1 MVKKIVMVVLMPTT
15 LLANAYAASIQDSLR
30 TTIYF
35 RPGYSLLEL
44 SYRDNAANMKALTQG
59 IQTIKGNPCVQL
71 QHIRILSAASPE
83 GNSALNKRVAK
94 RRGERLRNY
103 LKETLVLPDSIFTV
117 SSAGEDWQGLAAL
130 MAKEKTPWRNKALQI
145 IRHTPEW
152 VTRNGKVVDGR
163 KRQLQN
169 LDGGKAWKYMLDNH
183 FYTLRTGAVVVCEV
197 KTLADEVHVDRTHA
211 EAHEGSHADLADY
224 ADESKLSAA
233 EARPEPASQQASG
246 QPASQQPASQS
257 PSSPP
262 FPAIPSQVN
271 PGQEPP
277 PSSSYFALKSN
288 LLYDALLV
296 PNLSLEASIG
306 SGWTLGAGGM
316 LAWWS
321 KDAKHRYWRIYGGDL
336 EIRKYFGTLAKS
348 KPLQGHHLGIYG
360 DFLTYDFE
368 FGAKGYQS
376 KATYAAGIKYGY
388 SHPIAKRLN
397 LDFAL
402 GIGYLH
408 SNYKTYVPK
417 DGCYVYQETKKRKWL
432 GPTQAEISLVWLLG
446 KGNTNTKGN
455 GNGKGNTNKKKGGKK

>member
-94 RRGERLRNY
+94 RRGERLRDY

-117 SSAGEDWQGLAAL
+117 SSAGEDWQGLASL
-130 MAKEKTPWRNKALQI
+130 IAKEKTPWRNKALQI

-197 KTLADEVHVDRTHA
+197 KTLAA
-211 EAHEGSHADLADY
+211 ESTP
-224 ADESKLSAA
+224 SAA
-233 EARPEPASQQASG
+233 EASLEQARSE
-246 QPASQQPASQS
+246 QARLESASQQPASQS

-262 FPAIPSQVN
+262 FPAIPSQVH
-271 PGQEPP
+271 
-277 PSSSYFALKSN
+277 PSSESQAPPVASYFALKSN

-316 LAWWS
+316 FAWWS

-336 EIRKYFGTLAKS
+336 EIRKYFGTLSKS

-388 SHPIAKRLN
+388 SHPIANRLN

-408 SNYKTYVPK
+408 SNYKTYVPR

-446 KGNTNTKGN
+446 KGNTN
-455 GNGKGNTNKKKGGKK
+455 KKKGGKK

>member
-1 MVKKIVMVVLMPTT
+1 MVVLMPTT

-94 RRGERLRNY
+94 RRGERLRDY

-130 MAKEKTPWRNKALQI
+130 IAKEKTPWRNKALQI

-197 KTLADEVHVDRTHA
+197 KTLAA
-211 EAHEGSHADLADY
+211 ESTP
-224 ADESKLSAA
+224 SAA
-233 EARPEPASQQASG
+233 EASLEQARSEQARLESASQQS
-246 QPASQQPASQS
+246 ASQS

-262 FPAIPSQVN
+262 FPAIPSQVH
-271 PGQEPP
+271 
-277 PSSSYFALKSN
+277 PSSESQAPPVASYFALKSN

-336 EIRKYFGTLAKS
+336 EIRKYFGTLSKS

-388 SHPIAKRLN
+388 SHPIANRLN

-408 SNYKTYVPK
+408 SNYKTYVPR

-446 KGNTNTKGN
+446 KGNTN
-455 GNGKGNTNKKKGGKK
+455 KKKGGKK

>member
-94 RRGERLRNY
+94 RRGERLRDY

-130 MAKEKTPWRNKALQI
+130 IAKEKTPWRNKALQI

-197 KTLADEVHVDRTHA
+197 KTLAA
-211 EAHEGSHADLADY
+211 ESTP
-224 ADESKLSAA
+224 SAA
-233 EARPEPASQQASG
+233 EASQEQARSEQARLESASQQS
-246 QPASQQPASQS
+246 ASQS

-262 FPAIPSQVN
+262 FPAIPSQVH
-271 PGQEPP
+271 
-277 PSSSYFALKSN
+277 PSSESQSPPVASYFALKSN

-336 EIRKYFGTLAKS
+336 EIRKYFGTLSKS

-388 SHPIAKRLN
+388 SHPIANRLN

-408 SNYKTYVPK
+408 SNYKTYVPR
-417 DGCYVYQETKKRKWL
+417 DGCYVYQETKRRKWL

-446 KGNTNTKGN
+446 KGNTNQ
-455 GNGKGNTNKKKGGKK
+455 KKGGKK

>member
-1 MVKKIVMVVLMPTT
+1 MVVLMPTT

-94 RRGERLRNY
+94 RRGERLRDY

-130 MAKEKTPWRNKALQI
+130 IAKEKTPWRNKALQI

-197 KTLADEVHVDRTHA
+197 KTLAA
-211 EAHEGSHADLADY
+211 ESTP
-224 ADESKLSAA
+224 SAA
-233 EARPEPASQQASG
+233 EARQEQARCEQASQT
-246 QPASQQPASQS
+246 

-262 FPAIPSQVN
+262 FPAIPSQVH
-271 PGQEPP
+271 
-277 PSSSYFALKSN
+277 PSSESQAPPVASYFALKSN

-336 EIRKYFGTLAKS
+336 EIRKYFGTLSKS

-388 SHPIAKRLN
+388 SHPIANRLN

-408 SNYKTYVPK
+408 SNYKTYVPR

-446 KGNTNTKGN
+446 KGNTNN
-455 GNGKGNTNKKKGGKK
+455 KKGGKK

>member
-1 MVKKIVMVVLMPTT
+1 
-15 LLANAYAASIQDSLR
+15 
-30 TTIYF
+30 
-35 RPGYSLLEL
+35 
-44 SYRDNAANMKALTQG
+44 MKALTQG

-94 RRGERLRNY
+94 RRGERLRDY

-117 SSAGEDWQGLAAL
+117 SSAGEDWQGLASL
-130 MAKEKTPWRNKALQI
+130 IAKEKTPWRNKALQI

-197 KTLADEVHVDRTHA
+197 KTLAA
-211 EAHEGSHADLADY
+211 ESTP
-224 ADESKLSAA
+224 SAA
-233 EARPEPASQQASG
+233 EARLEQARQEQARPESASQQS
-246 QPASQQPASQS
+246 ASQS

-262 FPAIPSQVN
+262 FPAIPSQVH
-271 PGQEPP
+271 PEQEPP
-277 PSSSYFALKSN
+277 PVASYFALKSN

-316 LAWWS
+316 FAWWS

-336 EIRKYFGTLAKS
+336 EIRKYFGTLSKS

-388 SHPIAKRLN
+388 SHPIANRLN

-408 SNYKTYVPK
+408 SNYKTYVPR
-417 DGCYVYQETKKRKWL
+417 DGCYVYQETKKQKWL

-446 KGNTNTKGN
+446 KGNTN
-455 GNGKGNTNKKKGGKK
+455 KKKGGKK

>member
-94 RRGERLRNY
+94 RRGERLRDY

-130 MAKEKTPWRNKALQI
+130 IAKEKTPWRNKALQI

-197 KTLADEVHVDRTHA
+197 KTLAA
-211 EAHEGSHADLADY
+211 ESTP
-224 ADESKLSAA
+224 SAA
-233 EARPEPASQQASG
+233 EARLEQARPESASQQS
-246 QPASQQPASQS
+246 ASQS

-262 FPAIPSQVN
+262 FPATPSQVH
-271 PGQEPP
+271 PEPQA
-277 PSSSYFALKSN
+277 PSVASYFALKSN
-288 LLYDALLV
+288 LLYDALLI

-336 EIRKYFGTLAKS
+336 EIRKYFGTLSKS

-376 KATYAAGIKYGY
+376 KATYAAGIRYGY
-388 SHPIAKRLN
+388 SHPIANRLN

-408 SNYKTYVPK
+408 SNYKTYVPR

-446 KGNTNTKGN
+446 KGNTN
-455 GNGKGNTNKKKGGKK
+455 KKKGGKK

>member
-94 RRGERLRNY
+94 RRGERLRDY

-117 SSAGEDWQGLAAL
+117 SSAGEDWQGLASL
-130 MAKEKTPWRNKALQI
+130 IAKEKTPWRNKALQI

-197 KTLADEVHVDRTHA
+197 KTLAA
-211 EAHEGSHADLADY
+211 ESTP
-224 ADESKLSAA
+224 SAA
-233 EARPEPASQQASG
+233 EARLEQARPES
-246 QPASQQPASQS
+246 ASQS

-262 FPAIPSQVN
+262 FPAIPSQVH
-271 PGQEPP
+271 PESQAPP
-277 PSSSYFALKSN
+277 VVSYFALKSN

-316 LAWWS
+316 FAWWS

-336 EIRKYFGTLAKS
+336 EIRKYFGTLSKS

-408 SNYKTYVPK
+408 SNYKTYVPR

-446 KGNTNTKGN
+446 KGNTN
-455 GNGKGNTNKKKGGKK
+455 KKKGGKK

>member
-94 RRGERLRNY
+94 RRGERLRDY

-130 MAKEKTPWRNKALQI
+130 IAKEKTPWRNKALQI

-197 KTLADEVHVDRTHA
+197 KTLAA
-211 EAHEGSHADLADY
+211 ESTP
-224 ADESKLSAA
+224 SAA
-233 EARPEPASQQASG
+233 EASQEQARPGAHVEARSEQARPES
-246 QPASQQPASQS
+246 ASQS

-262 FPAIPSQVN
+262 FPAIPSQVH
-271 PGQEPP
+271 PEPQPP
-277 PSSSYFALKSN
+277 PVASYFALKSN

-316 LAWWS
+316 FAWWS

-336 EIRKYFGTLAKS
+336 EIRKYFGTLSKS

-376 KATYAAGIKYGY
+376 KATYAAGIRYGY
-388 SHPIAKRLN
+388 SHPIANRLN

-408 SNYKTYVPK
+408 SNYKTYVPR
-417 DGCYVYQETKKRKWL
+417 DGCYVYQETKKQKWL

-446 KGNTNTKGN
+446 KGNTN
-455 GNGKGNTNKKKGGKK
+455 KKKGGKK

>member
-94 RRGERLRNY
+94 RRGERLRDY

-117 SSAGEDWQGLAAL
+117 SSAGEDWQGLASL
-130 MAKEKTPWRNKALQI
+130 IAKEKTPWRNKALQI

-197 KTLADEVHVDRTHA
+197 KTLAA
-211 EAHEGSHADLADY
+211 ESTP
-224 ADESKLSAA
+224 SAA
-233 EARPEPASQQASG
+233 EASQEQARPESASQQSA
-246 QPASQQPASQS
+246 
-257 PSSPP
+257 
-262 FPAIPSQVN
+262 
-271 PGQEPP
+271 
-277 PSSSYFALKSN
+277 SYFALKSN

-296 PNLSLEASIG
+296 PNLALEASIG

-336 EIRKYFGTLAKS
+336 EIRKYFGTLSKS

-388 SHPIAKRLN
+388 SHPIANRLN

-408 SNYKTYVPK
+408 SNYKTYVPR
-417 DGCYVYQETKKRKWL
+417 DGCYVYQETKKQKWL

-446 KGNTNTKGN
+446 KGNTN
-455 GNGKGNTNKKKGGKK
+455 KKKGGKK

>member
-1 MVKKIVMVVLMPTT
+1 MVVLMPTT

-94 RRGERLRNY
+94 RRGERLRDY

-117 SSAGEDWQGLAAL
+117 SSAGEDWQGLASL
-130 MAKEKTPWRNKALQI
+130 IAKEKTPWRNKALQI

-197 KTLADEVHVDRTHA
+197 KTLAA
-211 EAHEGSHADLADY
+211 ESTP
-224 ADESKLSAA
+224 SAA
-233 EARPEPASQQASG
+233 EARQEQARLESASQQS
-246 QPASQQPASQS
+246 ASQS

-262 FPAIPSQVN
+262 FPAIPSQVH
-271 PGQEPP
+271 
-277 PSSSYFALKSN
+277 PSSESQAPPVASYFALKSN

-296 PNLSLEASIG
+296 PNLSLEASIS
-306 SGWTLGAGGM
+306 SGWTLAAGGM
-316 LAWWS
+316 FAWWS

-336 EIRKYFGTLAKS
+336 EIRKYFGTLSKS

-388 SHPIAKRLN
+388 SHPIANRLN

-408 SNYKTYVPK
+408 SNYKTYVPR

-446 KGNTNTKGN
+446 KGNTN
-455 GNGKGNTNKKKGGKK
+455 KKKGGKK

>member
-94 RRGERLRNY
+94 RRGERLRDY

-130 MAKEKTPWRNKALQI
+130 IAKEKTPWRNKALQI

-197 KTLADEVHVDRTHA
+197 KTLAA
-211 EAHEGSHADLADY
+211 ESTP
-224 ADESKLSAA
+224 SAA
-233 EARPEPASQQASG
+233 EASQEQARLEQAHPESASQQS
-246 QPASQQPASQS
+246 ASQS

-262 FPAIPSQVN
+262 FPAIPSQVH
-271 PGQEPP
+271 
-277 PSSSYFALKSN
+277 PSSESQSPPVASYFALKSN

-336 EIRKYFGTLAKS
+336 EIRKYFGTLSKS

-388 SHPIAKRLN
+388 SHPIANRLN

-408 SNYKTYVPK
+408 SNYKTYVPR

-446 KGNTNTKGN
+446 KGNTN
-455 GNGKGNTNKKKGGKK
+455 KKKGGKK

>member
-1 MVKKIVMVVLMPTT
+1 MVVLMPTT

-130 MAKEKTPWRNKALQI
+130 IAKEKTPWRNKALQI

-152 VTRNGKVVDGR
+152 ITRNGKVVDGR

-197 KTLADEVHVDRTHA
+197 KTLAA
-211 EAHEGSHADLADY
+211 ESTP
-224 ADESKLSAA
+224 SAA
-233 EARPEPASQQASG
+233 EARLEQARPES
-246 QPASQQPASQS
+246 ASQS

-262 FPAIPSQVN
+262 FPAIPSQVP

-277 PSSSYFALKSN
+277 PVASYFALKSN

-316 LAWWS
+316 FAWWS

-388 SHPIAKRLN
+388 SHPIANRLN

-446 KGNTNTKGN
+446 KGNTN
-455 GNGKGNTNKKKGGKK
+455 KKKGGKK

>member
-94 RRGERLRNY
+94 RRGERLRDY

-130 MAKEKTPWRNKALQI
+130 IAKEKTPWRNKALQI

-183 FYTLRTGAVVVCEV
+183 FYTLRTGAIVVCEV
-197 KTLADEVHVDRTHA
+197 KTLADESTP
-211 EAHEGSHADLADY
+211 
-224 ADESKLSAA
+224 SAA

-246 QPASQQPASQS
+246 QPASQQSASQS

-262 FPAIPSQVN
+262 FPAIPSQVH
-271 PGQEPP
+271 PEQESPP
-277 PSSSYFALKSN
+277 VASYFALKSN
-288 LLYDALLV
+288 LLYDALLI

-316 LAWWS
+316 FAWWS

-336 EIRKYFGTLAKS
+336 EIRKYFGTLSKS

-388 SHPIAKRLN
+388 SHPIANRLN

-408 SNYKTYVPK
+408 SNYKTYVPR

-446 KGNTNTKGN
+446 KGNTNN
-455 GNGKGNTNKKKGGKK
+455 KKGGKK

>member
-44 SYRDNAANMKALTQG
+44 SYRNNAANMKALTQG

-94 RRGERLRNY
+94 RRGERLRDY

-130 MAKEKTPWRNKALQI
+130 IAKEKTPWRNKALQI

-197 KTLADEVHVDRTHA
+197 KTLAA
-211 EAHEGSHADLADY
+211 ESTP
-224 ADESKLSAA
+224 SAA
-233 EARPEPASQQASG
+233 EASLEQARLEQASQT
-246 QPASQQPASQS
+246 

-262 FPAIPSQVN
+262 FPAIPSQVH
-271 PGQEPP
+271 
-277 PSSSYFALKSN
+277 PSSESQSPPVASYFALKSN

-336 EIRKYFGTLAKS
+336 EIRKYFGTLSKS

-388 SHPIAKRLN
+388 SHPIANRLN

-408 SNYKTYVPK
+408 SNYKTYVPR

-432 GPTQAEISLVWLLG
+432 GPTQAEISLVWLI
-446 KGNTNTKGN
+446 
-455 GNGKGNTNKKKGGKK
+455 GKGNTNKKKGGKK

>member
-1 MVKKIVMVVLMPTT
+1 MVVLMPTT

-130 MAKEKTPWRNKALQI
+130 IAKEKTPWRNKALQI

-197 KTLADEVHVDRTHA
+197 KTLAA
-211 EAHEGSHADLADY
+211 ESTP
-224 ADESKLSAA
+224 SAA
-233 EARPEPASQQASG
+233 EARLEQARQEQARPEPASQQASG
-246 QPASQQPASQS
+246 QPASQQQASQS

-262 FPAIPSQVN
+262 FPAIPSQVH
-271 PGQEPP
+271 PEPQAP
-277 PSSSYFALKSN
+277 PVASYFALKSN

-316 LAWWS
+316 FAWWS

-336 EIRKYFGTLAKS
+336 EIRKYFGTLSKS

-388 SHPIAKRLN
+388 SHPIANRLN

-408 SNYKTYVPK
+408 SNYKTYVPR

-446 KGNTNTKGN
+446 KGNTN
-455 GNGKGNTNKKKGGKK
+455 KKKGGKK

>member
-1 MVKKIVMVVLMPTT
+1 MVVLMPTT

-94 RRGERLRNY
+94 RRGERLRDY

-130 MAKEKTPWRNKALQI
+130 IAKEKTPWRNKALQI

-197 KTLADEVHVDRTHA
+197 KTLAA
-211 EAHEGSHADLADY
+211 ESTP
-224 ADESKLSAA
+224 SAA
-233 EARPEPASQQASG
+233 EASLEQAHPGAHAEASSEQARLEPASQQSA
-246 QPASQQPASQS
+246 PQS
-257 PSSPP
+257 PPV
-262 FPAIPSQVN
+262 A
-271 PGQEPP
+271 
-277 PSSSYFALKSN
+277 SYFALKSN

-388 SHPIAKRLN
+388 SHPIANRLN

-408 SNYKTYVPK
+408 SNYKTYVPR

-446 KGNTNTKGN
+446 KGNTN
-455 GNGKGNTNKKKGGKK
+455 KKKGGKK

>member
-15 LLANAYAASIQDSLR
+15 LLANAYAASVQDSLR

-117 SSAGEDWQGLAAL
+117 SSAGEDWQGLASL
-130 MAKEKTPWRNKALQI
+130 IAKEKTPWRNKALQI

-197 KTLADEVHVDRTHA
+197 KTLAA
-211 EAHEGSHADLADY
+211 ESTPSAVEASLEQARSEQARL
-224 ADESKLSAA
+224 ES
-233 EARPEPASQQASG
+233 
-246 QPASQQPASQS
+246 ASQS

-262 FPAIPSQVN
+262 FPAIPSQVH
-271 PGQEPP
+271 PSFESQSPP
-277 PSSSYFALKSN
+277 VASYFALKSN

-306 SGWTLGAGGM
+306 SGWTLAAGGM

-388 SHPIAKRLN
+388 SHPIANRLN

-408 SNYKTYVPK
+408 SNYKTYVPR

-446 KGNTNTKGN
+446 KGNTNSK
-455 GNGKGNTNKKKGGKK
+455 GKGNTNKKKGGKK

>member
-94 RRGERLRNY
+94 RRGERLRDY

-117 SSAGEDWQGLAAL
+117 SSAGEDWQGLASL
-130 MAKEKTPWRNKALQI
+130 IAKEKTPWRNKALQI

-197 KTLADEVHVDRTHA
+197 KTLAA
-211 EAHEGSHADLADY
+211 ESTP
-224 ADESKLSAA
+224 SAA
-233 EARPEPASQQASG
+233 EASLEQARPESASQQS
-246 QPASQQPASQS
+246 ASQS

-262 FPAIPSQVN
+262 FPAIPSQVH
-271 PGQEPP
+271 
-277 PSSSYFALKSN
+277 PSSESQAPPVASYFALKSN

-336 EIRKYFGTLAKS
+336 EIRKYFGTLSKS

-388 SHPIAKRLN
+388 SHPIANRLN

-408 SNYKTYVPK
+408 SNYKTYVPR
-417 DGCYVYQETKKRKWL
+417 DGCYVYQETKKQKWL

-446 KGNTNTKGN
+446 KGNTNN
-455 GNGKGNTNKKKGGKK
+455 KKGGKK

>member
-15 LLANAYAASIQDSLR
+15 LWANAYAASIQDSLR

-94 RRGERLRNY
+94 RRGERLRDY

-117 SSAGEDWQGLAAL
+117 SSAGEDWQGLASL
-130 MAKEKTPWRNKALQI
+130 IAKEKTPWRNKALQI

-197 KTLADEVHVDRTHA
+197 KTLAA
-211 EAHEGSHADLADY
+211 ESTP
-224 ADESKLSAA
+224 SAA
-233 EARPEPASQQASG
+233 EASQEQARHESASQQ
-246 QPASQQPASQS
+246 QASQS

-262 FPAIPSQVN
+262 FPAIPSQVH
-271 PGQEPP
+271 
-277 PSSSYFALKSN
+277 PSSESQAPPVASYFALKSN

-306 SGWTLGAGGM
+306 SGWTLAAGGM
-316 LAWWS
+316 FAWWS
-321 KDAKHRYWRIYGGDL
+321 KDAKHRYWRIYGGGL
-336 EIRKYFGTLAKS
+336 EIRKYFGTLSKS

-388 SHPIAKRLN
+388 SHPIANRLN

-408 SNYKTYVPK
+408 SNYKTYVPR

-446 KGNTNTKGN
+446 KGNTN
-455 GNGKGNTNKKKGGKK
+455 KKKGGKK

>member
-35 RPGYSLLEL
+35 RPGYSMLEL

-94 RRGERLRNY
+94 RRGERLRDY

-117 SSAGEDWQGLAAL
+117 SSAGEDWQGLASL
-130 MAKEKTPWRNKALQI
+130 IAKEKTPWRNKALQI

-197 KTLADEVHVDRTHA
+197 KTLAA
-211 EAHEGSHADLADY
+211 ESPP
-224 ADESKLSAA
+224 SAA
-233 EARPEPASQQASG
+233 EASLEQARSE
-246 QPASQQPASQS
+246 QARLESASQS

-262 FPAIPSQVN
+262 FPAIPSQVH
-271 PGQEPP
+271 PESQAPP
-277 PSSSYFALKSN
+277 VASYFALKSN

-336 EIRKYFGTLAKS
+336 EIRKYFGTLSKS

-388 SHPIAKRLN
+388 SHPIANRLN

-408 SNYKTYVPK
+408 SNYKTYVPR
-417 DGCYVYQETKKRKWL
+417 DGCYVYQETKKQKWL

-446 KGNTNTKGN
+446 KGNANN
-455 GNGKGNTNKKKGGKK
+455 KKGGKK

>member
-1 MVKKIVMVVLMPTT
+1 MVVLMPTT

-94 RRGERLRNY
+94 RRGERLRDY

-117 SSAGEDWQGLAAL
+117 SSAGEDWQGLASLIAR
-130 MAKEKTPWRNKALQI
+130 EKTPWRNKALQI

-197 KTLADEVHVDRTHA
+197 KTLAA
-211 EAHEGSHADLADY
+211 ESTP
-224 ADESKLSAA
+224 SAA
-233 EARPEPASQQASG
+233 EARLEQARPGAHAEARSEQARPES
-246 QPASQQPASQS
+246 ASQS

-262 FPAIPSQVN
+262 FPAIPSQVH
-271 PGQEPP
+271 PEQEPP
-277 PSSSYFALKSN
+277 PAASYFALKSN
-288 LLYDALLV
+288 LLYDALLI

-316 LAWWS
+316 FAWWS

-408 SNYKTYVPK
+408 SNYKTYVPR

-446 KGNTNTKGN
+446 KGNTN
-455 GNGKGNTNKKKGGKK
+455 KKKGGKK

>member
-1 MVKKIVMVVLMPTT
+1 MVKKIVMGVLMPTT

-94 RRGERLRNY
+94 RRGERLRDY

-130 MAKEKTPWRNKALQI
+130 IAKEKTPWRNKALQI

-197 KTLADEVHVDRTHA
+197 KTLAA
-211 EAHEGSHADLADY
+211 ESTP
-224 ADESKLSAA
+224 SAA
-233 EARPEPASQQASG
+233 EARLEQARQEQARPESASQQS
-246 QPASQQPASQS
+246 ASQS

-262 FPAIPSQVN
+262 FPAIPSQVH
-271 PGQEPP
+271 
-277 PSSSYFALKSN
+277 PSSESQAPPAASYYALKSN
-288 LLYDALLV
+288 LLYDALLI

-316 LAWWS
+316 FAWWS

-388 SHPIAKRLN
+388 SHPIATRLN

-408 SNYKTYVPK
+408 SNYKTYVPR

-446 KGNTNTKGN
+446 KGNTN
-455 GNGKGNTNKKKGGKK
+455 KKKGGKK

>member
-94 RRGERLRNY
+94 RRGERLRDY

-130 MAKEKTPWRNKALQI
+130 IAKEKTPWRNKALQI

-169 LDGGKAWKYMLDNH
+169 LDGGKVWKYMLDNH

-197 KTLADEVHVDRTHA
+197 KTLAA
-211 EAHEGSHADLADY
+211 ESTP
-224 ADESKLSAA
+224 SAA
-233 EARPEPASQQASG
+233 EARLEQARLES
-246 QPASQQPASQS
+246 ASQQPASQS

-262 FPAIPSQVN
+262 FPAIPSQVH
-271 PGQEPP
+271 
-277 PSSSYFALKSN
+277 PSSKSQAPPVASYFALKSN

-316 LAWWS
+316 FAWWS
-321 KDAKHRYWRIYGGDL
+321 KDAKHRYWRIYGGGL
-336 EIRKYFGTLAKS
+336 EIRKYFGTLSKS

-376 KATYAAGIKYGY
+376 KVTYAAGIKYGY
-388 SHPIAKRLN
+388 SHPIANRLN

-408 SNYKTYVPK
+408 SNYKTYVPR

-446 KGNTNTKGN
+446 KGNTN
-455 GNGKGNTNKKKGGKK
+455 KKKGGKK

>member
-1 MVKKIVMVVLMPTT
+1 MVVLMPTT

-94 RRGERLRNY
+94 RRGERLRDY

-117 SSAGEDWQGLAAL
+117 SSAGEDWQGLASL
-130 MAKEKTPWRNKALQI
+130 IAKEKTPWRNKALQI

-183 FYTLRTGAVVVCEV
+183 FYTLRTGAIVVCEV
-197 KTLADEVHVDRTHA
+197 KTLAA
-211 EAHEGSHADLADY
+211 ESTP
-224 ADESKLSAA
+224 SAA
-233 EARPEPASQQASG
+233 EARLEQARPEPASQQASG
-246 QPASQQPASQS
+246 QPASQQSASQS

-262 FPAIPSQVN
+262 FPAIPSQVH
-271 PGQEPP
+271 PEPQAP
-277 PSSSYFALKSN
+277 PVASYFALKSN

-316 LAWWS
+316 FAWWS

-360 DFLTYDFE
+360 NFLTYDFE

-376 KATYAAGIKYGY
+376 KATYAAGIRYGY
-388 SHPIAKRLN
+388 SHPIANRLN

-408 SNYKTYVPK
+408 SNYKTYVPR

-446 KGNTNTKGN
+446 KGNTN
-455 GNGKGNTNKKKGGKK
+455 KKKGGKK

>member
-44 SYRDNAANMKALTQG
+44 SYRDNAANMKALTLG

-94 RRGERLRNY
+94 RRGERLRDY

-130 MAKEKTPWRNKALQI
+130 IAKEKTPWRNKALQI

-197 KTLADEVHVDRTHA
+197 KTLADESTP
-211 EAHEGSHADLADY
+211 
-224 ADESKLSAA
+224 SAA
-233 EARPEPASQQASG
+233 EASQEQARSE
-246 QPASQQPASQS
+246 QASQS

-262 FPAIPSQVN
+262 FPAIPSQVH
-271 PGQEPP
+271 PSSESQEPP
-277 PSSSYFALKSN
+277 VASYFALKSN

-336 EIRKYFGTLAKS
+336 EIRKYFGTLSKS

-376 KATYAAGIKYGY
+376 KATYAAGIRYGY
-388 SHPIAKRLN
+388 SHPIGKRLN

-408 SNYKTYVPK
+408 SNYKTYVPR

-446 KGNTNTKGN
+446 KGNTNN
-455 GNGKGNTNKKKGGKK
+455 KKGGKK

>member
-1 MVKKIVMVVLMPTT
+1 MVVLMPTT

-94 RRGERLRNY
+94 RRGERLRDY

-117 SSAGEDWQGLAAL
+117 SSAGEDWQGLASL
-130 MAKEKTPWRNKALQI
+130 IAKEKTPWRNKALQI

-197 KTLADEVHVDRTHA
+197 KTLAA
-211 EAHEGSHADLADY
+211 ESTP
-224 ADESKLSAA
+224 SAA
-233 EARPEPASQQASG
+233 EASQEQARLES
-246 QPASQQPASQS
+246 ASQQPASQS

-262 FPAIPSQVN
+262 FPAIPSQVH
-271 PGQEPP
+271 
-277 PSSSYFALKSN
+277 PSSESQAPPVASYFALKSN

-336 EIRKYFGTLAKS
+336 EIRKYFGTLSKS

-388 SHPIAKRLN
+388 SHPIANRLN

-408 SNYKTYVPK
+408 SNYKTYVPR

-446 KGNTNTKGN
+446 KGNTN
-455 GNGKGNTNKKKGGKK
+455 KKKGGKK

>member
-94 RRGERLRNY
+94 RRGERLRDY

-130 MAKEKTPWRNKALQI
+130 IAKEKTPWRNKALQI

-152 VTRNGKVVDGR
+152 ITRNGKVVDGR

-197 KTLADEVHVDRTHA
+197 KTLAA
-211 EAHEGSHADLADY
+211 ESTP
-224 ADESKLSAA
+224 SAA
-233 EARPEPASQQASG
+233 EASQEQARPEPASQQS
-246 QPASQQPASQS
+246 ASQS

-262 FPAIPSQVN
+262 FPAIPSQVH
-271 PGQEPP
+271 PEPQPP
-277 PSSSYFALKSN
+277 PVASYFALKSN

-316 LAWWS
+316 FAWWS

-336 EIRKYFGTLAKS
+336 EIRKYFGALSKS

-376 KATYAAGIKYGY
+376 KVTYAAGIRYGY
-388 SHPIAKRLN
+388 SHPIGKRLN

-408 SNYKTYVPK
+408 SNYKTYVPR

-446 KGNTNTKGN
+446 KGNTN
-455 GNGKGNTNKKKGGKK
+455 KKKGGKK

>member
-94 RRGERLRNY
+94 RRGERLRDY

-130 MAKEKTPWRNKALQI
+130 IAKEKTPWRNKALQI

-197 KTLADEVHVDRTHA
+197 KTLAA
-211 EAHEGSHADLADY
+211 ESTP
-224 ADESKLSAA
+224 SAA
-233 EARPEPASQQASG
+233 EARSEQASSEQARLESASQQS
-246 QPASQQPASQS
+246 ASQS

-262 FPAIPSQVN
+262 FPAIPSQVH
-271 PGQEPP
+271 
-277 PSSSYFALKSN
+277 PSSESQSPPVASYFALKSN

-321 KDAKHRYWRIYGGDL
+321 KDAKHRYWRIYGGGL
-336 EIRKYFGTLAKS
+336 EIRKYFGTLSKS

-388 SHPIAKRLN
+388 SHPIANRLN

-408 SNYKTYVPK
+408 SNYKTYVPR

-446 KGNTNTKGN
+446 KGNI
-455 GNGKGNTNKKKGGKK
+455 NKKKGGKK

>member
-94 RRGERLRNY
+94 RRGERLRDY

-130 MAKEKTPWRNKALQI
+130 IAKEKTPWRNKALQI

-197 KTLADEVHVDRTHA
+197 KTLAA
-211 EAHEGSHADLADY
+211 ESTP
-224 ADESKLSAA
+224 SAA
-233 EARPEPASQQASG
+233 EASLEQARPGAHAEARQEQARLES
-246 QPASQQPASQS
+246 ASQS

-262 FPAIPSQVN
+262 FPAIPSQVH
-271 PGQEPP
+271 
-277 PSSSYFALKSN
+277 PSSESQAPPVASYFALKSN

-296 PNLSLEASIG
+296 PNLALEASIG

-388 SHPIAKRLN
+388 SHPIANRLN

-408 SNYKTYVPK
+408 SNYKTYVPR

-446 KGNTNTKGN
+446 KGNTNN
-455 GNGKGNTNKKKGGKK
+455 KKGGKK

>member
-35 RPGYSLLEL
+35 RPGYSMLEL

-94 RRGERLRNY
+94 RRGERLRDY

-117 SSAGEDWQGLAAL
+117 SSAGEDWQGLASL
-130 MAKEKTPWRNKALQI
+130 IAKEKTPWRNKALQI

-197 KTLADEVHVDRTHA
+197 KTLAA
-211 EAHEGSHADLADY
+211 ESTP
-224 ADESKLSAA
+224 SAA
-233 EARPEPASQQASG
+233 EASLEQARSE
-246 QPASQQPASQS
+246 QARLESASQS

-262 FPAIPSQVN
+262 FPAIPSQVH
-271 PGQEPP
+271 PESQAPP
-277 PSSSYFALKSN
+277 VASYFALKSN

-321 KDAKHRYWRIYGGDL
+321 KDAKHRYWRIYDGDL
-336 EIRKYFGTLAKS
+336 EIRKYFGTLSKS

-388 SHPIAKRLN
+388 SHPIANRLN

-408 SNYKTYVPK
+408 SNYKTYVPR
-417 DGCYVYQETKKRKWL
+417 DGCYVYQETKKQKWL

-446 KGNTNTKGN
+446 KGNTNN
-455 GNGKGNTNKKKGGKK
+455 KKGGKK

>member
-94 RRGERLRNY
+94 RRGERLRDY

-130 MAKEKTPWRNKALQI
+130 IAKEKTPWRNKALQI

-197 KTLADEVHVDRTHA
+197 KTLAA
-211 EAHEGSHADLADY
+211 ESTP
-224 ADESKLSAA
+224 SAA
-233 EARPEPASQQASG
+233 EASLEQARSE
-246 QPASQQPASQS
+246 QARLESASQS

-262 FPAIPSQVN
+262 FPAIPSQVH
-271 PGQEPP
+271 PESQAPP
-277 PSSSYFALKSN
+277 VASYFALKSN

-336 EIRKYFGTLAKS
+336 EIRKYFGTLSKS

-388 SHPIAKRLN
+388 SHPIANRLN

-408 SNYKTYVPK
+408 SNYKTYVPR
-417 DGCYVYQETKKRKWL
+417 DGCYVYQETKKQKWL

-446 KGNTNTKGN
+446 KGNTN
-455 GNGKGNTNKKKGGKK
+455 KKKGGKK

>member
-94 RRGERLRNY
+94 RRGERLRDY

-130 MAKEKTPWRNKALQI
+130 ISKEKTPWRNKALQI

-197 KTLADEVHVDRTHA
+197 KTLADEVHADRTHADRTHA
-211 EAHEGSHADLADY
+211 EAHEGSHADLADF

-233 EARPEPASQQASG
+233 EARPEPASQQSA
-246 QPASQQPASQS
+246 
-257 PSSPP
+257 
-262 FPAIPSQVN
+262 
-271 PGQEPP
+271 
-277 PSSSYFALKSN
+277 SYFALKSN

-336 EIRKYFGTLAKS
+336 EIRKYFGTLSKS

-376 KATYAAGIKYGY
+376 KATYAAGIRYGY
-388 SHPIAKRLN
+388 SHPIGRRLN

-408 SNYKTYVPK
+408 SNYKTYVPR

-455 GNGKGNTNKKKGGKK
+455 GNGKGNTNIKKGGKK

>member
-94 RRGERLRNY
+94 RRGERLRDY

-117 SSAGEDWQGLAAL
+117 SSAGEDWQGLASL
-130 MAKEKTPWRNKALQI
+130 IAKEKTPWRNKALQI

-152 VTRNGKVVDGR
+152 ITRNGKVVDGR

-197 KTLADEVHVDRTHA
+197 KTLAA
-211 EAHEGSHADLADY
+211 ESTP
-224 ADESKLSAA
+224 SAA
-233 EARPEPASQQASG
+233 EARQEPASQQASG
-246 QPASQQPASQS
+246 QPASQQSASQS

-271 PGQEPP
+271 PEQEPP
-277 PSSSYFALKSN
+277 PAASYFALKSN

-321 KDAKHRYWRIYGGDL
+321 KDAKHRYWRIYGGGL
-336 EIRKYFGTLAKS
+336 EIRKYFGTLSKS

-388 SHPIAKRLN
+388 SHPIANRLN

-408 SNYKTYVPK
+408 SNYKTYVPR
-417 DGCYVYQETKKRKWL
+417 DGCYVYQETKKQKWL

-446 KGNTNTKGN
+446 KGNTNTKDN
-455 GNGKGNTNKKKGGKK
+455 GNGKGNTNMKKGGKK

>member
-94 RRGERLRNY
+94 RRGERLRDY

-130 MAKEKTPWRNKALQI
+130 IAKEKTPWQNKALQI

-197 KTLADEVHVDRTHA
+197 KTLAA
-211 EAHEGSHADLADY
+211 ESTP
-224 ADESKLSAA
+224 SAA
-233 EARPEPASQQASG
+233 EASLEQASQEQARPES
-246 QPASQQPASQS
+246 ASQQPASPS

-271 PGQEPP
+271 PEQEPP
-277 PSSSYFALKSN
+277 PVASYFALKSN

-336 EIRKYFGTLAKS
+336 EIRKYFGTLSKS

-388 SHPIAKRLN
+388 SHPIANRLN

-408 SNYKTYVPK
+408 SNYKTYVPR
-417 DGCYVYQETKKRKWL
+417 DGCYVYQETKKQKWL

-446 KGNTNTKGN
+446 KGNTN
-455 GNGKGNTNKKKGGKK
+455 KKKGGKK

>member
-94 RRGERLRNY
+94 RRGERLRDY

-117 SSAGEDWQGLAAL
+117 SSAGEDWQGLASL
-130 MAKEKTPWRNKALQI
+130 IAKEKTPWRNKALQI

-197 KTLADEVHVDRTHA
+197 KTLAA
-211 EAHEGSHADLADY
+211 ESTP
-224 ADESKLSAA
+224 SAA
-233 EARPEPASQQASG
+233 EARQEQARQEQARPESASQQS
-246 QPASQQPASQS
+246 ASQS

-262 FPAIPSQVN
+262 FPAIPSQVH
-271 PGQEPP
+271 PEQEPP
-277 PSSSYFALKSN
+277 PVASYFALKSN
-288 LLYDALLV
+288 LLYDALLI

-336 EIRKYFGTLAKS
+336 EIRKYFGTLSKS

-388 SHPIAKRLN
+388 SHPIANRLN

-408 SNYKTYVPK
+408 SNYKTYVPR
-417 DGCYVYQETKKRKWL
+417 DGCYVYQETKKQKWL

-446 KGNTNTKGN
+446 KGNTN
-455 GNGKGNTNKKKGGKK
+455 KKKGGKK

>member
-15 LLANAYAASIQDSLR
+15 LWANAYAASIQDSLR

-94 RRGERLRNY
+94 RRGERLRDY

-117 SSAGEDWQGLAAL
+117 SSAGEDWQGLASLIAR
-130 MAKEKTPWRNKALQI
+130 EKTPWRNKALQI

-197 KTLADEVHVDRTHA
+197 KTLAA
-211 EAHEGSHADLADY
+211 ESTP
-224 ADESKLSAA
+224 SAA
-233 EARPEPASQQASG
+233 EARLEQAHPGAHAEASSEQARLEPASQQSA
-246 QPASQQPASQS
+246 PQS
-257 PSSPP
+257 PPV
-262 FPAIPSQVN
+262 A
-271 PGQEPP
+271 
-277 PSSSYFALKSN
+277 SYFALKSN

-336 EIRKYFGTLAKS
+336 EIRKYFGTLSKS

-388 SHPIAKRLN
+388 SHPIANRLN

-408 SNYKTYVPK
+408 SNYKTYVPR
-417 DGCYVYQETKKRKWL
+417 DGCYVYQETKKQKWL

-446 KGNTNTKGN
+446 KGNTN
-455 GNGKGNTNKKKGGKK
+455 KKKGGKK

>member
-94 RRGERLRNY
+94 RRGERLRDY

-130 MAKEKTPWRNKALQI
+130 IAKEKTPWRNKALQI

-197 KTLADEVHVDRTHA
+197 KTLAA
-211 EAHEGSHADLADY
+211 ESTP
-224 ADESKLSAA
+224 SAA
-233 EARPEPASQQASG
+233 EASLEQARPGAHAEASSEQARLE
-246 QPASQQPASQS
+246 PASQS

-316 LAWWS
+316 FAWWS

-336 EIRKYFGTLAKS
+336 EIRKYFGTLSKS

-388 SHPIAKRLN
+388 SHPIANRLN

-408 SNYKTYVPK
+408 SNYKTYVPR

-446 KGNTNTKGN
+446 KGNTN
-455 GNGKGNTNKKKGGKK
+455 KKKGGKK

>member
-94 RRGERLRNY
+94 RRGERLRDY

-117 SSAGEDWQGLAAL
+117 SSAGEDWQGLVAL
-130 MAKEKTPWRNKALQI
+130 IAKEKTPWRNKALQI

-197 KTLADEVHVDRTHA
+197 KTLAA
-211 EAHEGSHADLADY
+211 ESTP
-224 ADESKLSAA
+224 SAA
-233 EARPEPASQQASG
+233 EASLEQARLEQAHPGAHAEASSEQARLEPASQQSAP
-246 QPASQQPASQS
+246 QA
-257 PSSPP
+257 PP
-262 FPAIPSQVN
+262 VA
-271 PGQEPP
+271 
-277 PSSSYFALKSN
+277 SYFALKSN

-316 LAWWS
+316 FAWWS

-336 EIRKYFGTLAKS
+336 EIRKYFGALSKS

-376 KATYAAGIKYGY
+376 KVTYAAGIRYGY
-388 SHPIAKRLN
+388 SHPIGKRLN

-408 SNYKTYVPK
+408 SNYKTYVPR

-432 GPTQAEISLVWLLG
+432 GPTQAEISLVWLI
-446 KGNTNTKGN
+446 
-455 GNGKGNTNKKKGGKK
+455 GKGNTNKKKGGKK